1 MKSFFRTVILTG
13 LFVGATDLIAAYVT
27 QFIKTG
33 KFDDK
38 MLYYIAGGGL
48 GLEISMKGGFW
59 IGLLGV
65 FFHFFIAFA
74 FTLFFFL
81 IFPKLK
87 FLWYN
92 KYVVGLLYGLF
103 VNKFMAWVVLP
114 FTALPPNK
122 AGFNFKEFLVGGLVL
137 GIVLGIP
144 IAWSAFKYY
153 GVESKQKG
161 IMGRNNFR
169 V

>member
-1 MKSFFRTVILTG
+1 MKRFFRTVILTG
-13 LFVGATDLIAAYVT
+13 LFAGATDLIAAYVT

-33 KFDDK
+33 KFADK

-48 GLEISMKGGFW
+48 GLETSLKGGFW
-59 IGLLGV
+59 IGLLGL
-65 FFHFFIAFA
+65 FFHFFIALA

-103 VNKFMAWVVLP
+103 VNLIMTLVVLP
-114 FTALPPNK
+114 LTALPANK
-122 AGFNFKEFLVGGLVL
+122 APFDLKEFLIGGLVL
-137 GIVLGIP
+137 GIALGIP
-144 IAWSAFKYY
+144 IAWSAYKYY
-153 GVESKQKG
+153 GVESKQNRTVKKY
-161 IMGRNNFR
+161 FR
-169 V
+169 T